1 PTCAALPSTAGTIS
15 PRRRRKR
22 RRRRCSNSLPSPF
35 QRFENGLVKKRSERQ
50 SSGLVD
56 RGLNDFCRNFRTVL
70 AAIAEPFLPQS
81 LNHSCRSQ
89 KASLRPRRGT
99 YVAGGKQAMDDVA
112 WSGGRIG
119 ARGGARDS
127 FWHWN
132 RDNASGVR
140 P

>member
-1 PTCAALPSTAGTIS
+1 S

-35 QRFENGLVKKRSERQ
+35 QRFENGLTAVKKRSERQ

-81 LNHSCRSQ
+81 EGFLTP
-89 KASLRPRRGT
+89 ASGDVRRRWQAGHGRRGVEWGA
-99 YVAGGKQAMDDVA
+99 YWCKGGCARFLLALESRQCF
-112 WSGGRIG
+112 WGSPLNRQGRKPG
-119 ARGGARDS
+119 RQTPACM
-127 FWHWN
+127 
-132 RDNASGVR
+132 
-140 P
+140 